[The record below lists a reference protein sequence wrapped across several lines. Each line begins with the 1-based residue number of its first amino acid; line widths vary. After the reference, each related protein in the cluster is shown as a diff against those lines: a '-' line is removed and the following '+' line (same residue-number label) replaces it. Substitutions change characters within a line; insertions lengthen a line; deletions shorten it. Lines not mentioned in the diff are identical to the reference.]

1 MDAVIKIGG
10 SLLTNDQVLKNFC
23 QSLGD
28 LSKRYRLLI
37 VPGGGTF
44 ANIVRGK
51 QIEQRFSDRVAHIR
65 AIAGMDVYGLELH
78 GLIKGSSTSKD
89 LGKIKRNGCTIFLP
103 FETLRRCDKLE
114 ASWEVTSDTIAAWI
128 SSKIGCRRLI
138 LVKMVDGIFNRGKLQ
153 VSVSTQRL
161 KEMDQSVV
169 DQKLPDILESAGIT
183 CWIVN
188 GKYPKRIEDILNE
201 KKTICTMISRSG

>member
-10 SLLTNDQVLKNFC
+10 SLQTDDRVLKNFC
-23 QSLGD
+23 KALGD
-28 LSKRYRLLI
+28 LSKRCRLLI

-44 ANIVRGK
+44 ADFVREK
-51 QIEQRFSDRVAHIR
+51 QIEQRFFDRVAHIR
-65 AIAGMDVYGLELH
+65 AIAGMNVYGLELH
-78 GLIKGSSTSKD
+78 DLIEGSSARKD

-103 FETLRRCDKLE
+103 FETLRRCEELE
-114 ASWEVTSDTIAAWI
+114 PSWGVTSDTIAAWI

-138 LVKMVDGIFNRGKLQ
+138 LVKMVDGVFNRGKLQ

-161 KEMDQSVV
+161 KKIDQSVV

-188 GKYPKRIEDILNE
+188 GRYPERVEKILE
-201 KKTICTMISRSG
+201 CKKTICTKISSGR